1 MIGMK
6 LTKVVLALFFSLT
19 LMCANAGTTFHD
31 AHGNKIKASQFNG
44 KWVIINYWASW
55 CNICLNE
62 IPEFN
67 NFYKKV
73 KNKNVL
79 IYGVNYD
86 HLTGDD
92 LTQAMSA
99 ADIQYPVLVEDPT
112 SIYNL
117 GDFGVVPVTFVINP
131 QGKIVKKIIGPTTEN
146 ALMDIIS

>member
-1 MIGMK
+1 MK
-6 LTKVVLALFFSLT
+6 LTKIILALFFSLA
-19 LMCANAGTTFHD
+19 LVCANAGTAFHD
-31 AHGNKIKASQFNG
+31 ARGNNIKTSQFNG

-55 CNICLNE
+55 CDICLNE

-79 IYGVNYD
+79 VYGVNYD

-92 LTQAMSA
+92 LTQAMNSA
-99 ADIQYPVLVEDPT
+99 GIQYPVLVEDPT
-112 SIYNL
+112 SIYN
-117 GDFGVVPVTFVINP
+117 FGYFYVVPVTYVINP
-131 QGKIVKKIIGPTTEN
+131 QGKIAKKIVGPTTES